1 MVARLMRWLV
11 LGLTLVLT
19 WLNTGQMALAA
30 TYQVK
35 MGADN
40 GMLAFQPA
48 QLTIKRGDTVEWLN
62 NKLPPHN
69 VVFSSVPNG
78 DKELASKLSRQA
90 LVYKVGDSFRITFGA
105 DLPPGTYTYY
115 CTPHRGAGMQGKI
128 IVQG

>member
-1 MVARLMRWLV
+1 MVSRWMRYVV
-11 LGLTLVLT
+11 LLLAVVLT
-19 WLNTGQMALAA
+19 WLGTGQAALAQ
-30 TYQVK
+30 TYQIK

-48 QLTIKRGDTVEWLN
+48 QLTIKQGDTVEWLN

-69 VVFSSVPNG
+69 VIFSSVPNG
-78 DKELASKLSRQA
+78 DKELANKLSQQG
-90 LVYKVGDSFRITFGA
+90 LVYKVGDSFSITF
-105 DLPPGTYTYY
+105 DESLPPGTYTYY

>member
-1 MVARLMRWLV
+1 MRWCLASLV
-11 LGLTLVLT
+11 FLLVGLGVQPAA
-19 WLNTGQMALAA
+19 WAA
-30 TYQVK
+30 TYQIK

-48 QLTIKRGDTVEWLN
+48 QLTIQRGDTVEWLN

-78 DKELASKLSRQA
+78 DKALAEKLSHQA
-90 LVYKVGDSFRITFGA
+90 LVYKPGDSFSITFGP

>member
-1 MVARLMRWLV
+1 MVAGLMRWLV

-19 WLNTGQMALAA
+19 WLGTGQAALAA

-35 MGADN
+35 MGTDN
-40 GMLAFQPA
+40 GTLAFQPA
-48 QLTIKRGDTVEWLN
+48 QLTIKVGDTVEWLN

-78 DKELASKLSRQA
+78 DKQLANKLSRQA
-90 LVYKVGDSFRITFGA
+90 LVYKVGDSFRITFDA
-105 DLPPGTYTYY
+105 SLPTGTYTYY